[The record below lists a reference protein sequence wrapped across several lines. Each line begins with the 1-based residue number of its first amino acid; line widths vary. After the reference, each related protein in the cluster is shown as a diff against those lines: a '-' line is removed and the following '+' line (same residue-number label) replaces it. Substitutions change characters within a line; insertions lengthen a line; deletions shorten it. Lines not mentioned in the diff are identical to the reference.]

1 MPELTLSPGNSLS
14 YDYSPPEDGGFT
26 FVCFNALTGD
36 KGMWHALFGSVL
48 EGTGHGLLAY
58 NLRGQAGSAFTFT
71 DLDVAGIV
79 ADARALID
87 HVSPPDPIH
96 VGLSIGGLFGI
107 EAHLAG
113 GAATARGL
121 VLITTGR
128 RAGARLDWV
137 NEAVVTAARTGGLDL
152 VRDLYAPLLF
162 NEEWQAENRANFLKP
177 GGYTPL
183 PDGDGSLLLLAAGGT
198 ANWDIAYESLTLPV
212 LSVTGLQDRVFR
224 DADDIDTL
232 TARLPDVDRLD
243 MPNAGH
249 MVPVERPAELA
260 GAILNFADSIRTGR
274 RR

>member
-1 MPELTLSPGNSLS
+1 MPVLELSPGNSLA
-14 YDYSPPEDGGFT
+14 YDYQPPRDGGFT

-36 KGMWHALFGSVL
+36 KGMWHAALGPAL
-48 EGTGHGLLAY
+48 EGTGHGLLVY
-58 NLRGQAGSAFTFT
+58 NLRGQAGSDFTFS

-79 ADARALID
+79 ADARVLMD
-87 HVSPPDPIH
+87 HVRPPDPIH

-121 VLITTGR
+121 VLINTLR

-137 NEAVVTAARTGGLDL
+137 NEAVVTAAKTGGLEL

-162 NEEWQAENRANFLKP
+162 NEDWQAENRANFLKP

-183 PDGDGSLLLLAAGGT
+183 PDGDGSMLLLAAGGT
-198 ANWDIAYESLTLPV
+198 ANWDIAYEALTLPV
-212 LSVTGLQDRVFR
+212 LSITGLQDRVFR
-224 DADDIDTL
+224 DADDIDAL
-232 TARLPDVDRLD
+232 TARLPDVDRVD
-243 MPNAGH
+243 MANAGH

-260 GAILNFADSIRTGR
+260 EAILAFADTVRTGR
-274 RR
+274 PG